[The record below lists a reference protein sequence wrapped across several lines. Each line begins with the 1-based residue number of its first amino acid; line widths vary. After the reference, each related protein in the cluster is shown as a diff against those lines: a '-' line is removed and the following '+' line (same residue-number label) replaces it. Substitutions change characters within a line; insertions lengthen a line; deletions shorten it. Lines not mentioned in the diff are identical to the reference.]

1 MKLKTSEA
9 FVVHADAVVA
19 VAAVDVAAVSAV
31 VAVGAVEVV
40 AASAVVAVGAVEVV
54 APAVVAVV
62 AAAADIKCG
71 DQISHL
77 FDEIDLFLN
86 SREFF

>member
-1 MKLKTSEA
+1 MKTSEA

-19 VAAVDVAAVSAV
+19 VATVEVAAVSAVVAVAAVEVAAVSAV

-40 AASAVVAVGAVEVV
+40 AASAVVA
-54 APAVVAVV
+54 
-62 AAAADIKCG
+62 AAADIKCG

-77 FDEIDLFLN
+77 FDKIDLFLN

>member
-19 VAAVDVAAVSAV
+19 VAAVEVAAVSAV

-40 AASAVVAVGAVEVV
+40 AASAVVA
-54 APAVVAVV
+54 
-62 AAAADIKCG
+62 AAADIKCG

-77 FDEIDLFLN
+77 FDKIDLFLD
-86 SREFF
+86 SREIFLAANESEQ